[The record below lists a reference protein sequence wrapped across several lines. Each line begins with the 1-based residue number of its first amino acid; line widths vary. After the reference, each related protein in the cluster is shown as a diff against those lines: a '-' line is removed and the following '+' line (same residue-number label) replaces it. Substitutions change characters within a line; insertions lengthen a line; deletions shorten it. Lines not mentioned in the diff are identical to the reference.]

1 MKKMMTV
8 LSVVSFALVM
18 TLGPRAFAESKF
30 PSKPIDLYVGFS
42 AGGSTDTIARAL
54 AVGAEKFLGKKVLVV
69 NKPGAGGAVAAALIA
84 KSKPDGYTIQI
95 SPDTPLTRTPHLRNI
110 EFDPLKDFVFISQ
123 VGVWINGFVVG
134 EDSPFKTWQDV
145 VKWAKEH
152 PGELKYGNPGSGT
165 TPDITMAVIA
175 HRQGFTYRSSPFQG
189 DTPNMAALL
198 GGHTMVAGSSSGA
211 WSKYVKAKQMR
222 LLAVF
227 EKEGMKSFPNAPT
240 FKELGYDI
248 QTPTSVVIFG
258 PKGISGET
266 VKKLSEAFAAGAKTE
281 AFKSVADAME
291 LMETDKP
298 LVGKDLDKSIRQA
311 YQVYKGY
318 IEEAGLAKK

>member
-1 MKKMMTV
+1 MKRTMTI
-8 LSVVSFALVM
+8 LSIISFAFVM
-18 TLGPRAFAESKF
+18 TLGPEAFAESRF

-42 AGGSTDTIARAL
+42 AGGSTDMIARAL

-69 NKPGAGGAVAAALIA
+69 NKPGAGGAVAAALVA
-84 KSKPDGYTIQI
+84 RSKPDGYTIQI

-110 EFDPLKDFVFISQ
+110 EFDPMKDFVFIEQ
-123 VGVWINGFVVG
+123 AGVWINGFVVR

-175 HRQGFTYRSSPFQG
+175 HREGFTYRSSPFKG

-222 LLAVF
+222 LLLVF
-227 EKEGMKSFPNAPT
+227 EKEGMKAFPNAPT
-240 FKELGYDI
+240 FKDIGYDI
-248 QTPTSVVIFG
+248 QTPTSVIIFG
-258 PKGISGET
+258 PKGIPEGT
-266 VKKLSEAFAAGAKTE
+266 IKKLSEAFAAGSKTQ
-281 AFKSVADAME
+281 AFRSVADAME
-291 LMETDKP
+291 LMGTDKP
-298 LVGKDLDKSIRQA
+298 LRGKDLDKSIRQA
-311 YQVYKGY
+311 YQLYGEY
-318 IEEAGLAKK
+318 IKEAGLAKK